1 MLPKERRDRGQN
13 DFFRALL
20 DQILDLNHALAKLAW
35 QASIHMLGIKC
46 VFIDVLSE
54 FGKGGFASPQPNPPN
69 AMFGQ
74 QKPSLWGRLFAFQRS
89 FLGASVCS
97 RAALGTIHQDPDA
110 TYDERPERTWSIASQ
125 STKGRSRSIAPRPIM
140 N

>member
-54 FGKGGFASPQPNPPN
+54 FGKGGSASLQPNEKVDEVSFCISAVRTASPIPVTD
-69 AMFGQ
+69 
-74 QKPSLWGRLFAFQRS
+74 RIFQHV
-89 FLGASVCS
+89 A
-97 RAALGTIHQDPDA
+97 DPDL
-110 TYDERPERTWSIASQ
+110 
-125 STKGRSRSIAPRPIM
+125 KGEIILDLAPDIFVLGVLAHVFEFFDRADGLIAPCAE
-140 N
+140 